1 MKNRKFLLDEDFIK
15 WRIFRTEK
23 QDAQWKQF
31 RQNNP
36 DVEEQLNE
44 AIEQFNALQMN
55 RTFLRKEDKDA
66 MLYVL
71 IKKIKAENPGQFRI
85 RIWLSSVAIIV
96 FAVLLALFF
105 TQNRK
110 KGETITEKGDF
121 LIGQMLP
128 AEKIYIL
135 SGEEKIDIENKS
147 NITLTQRAKIEI
159 IDSSKTRK
167 ELALAP
173 VTIHKMVVPFGK
185 RSTLT
190 LSDGTKIWL
199 NSGTEVN
206 FPSTFT
212 GNKRE
217 IWMNGEIFI
226 EVTKDSRQQFIVHTD
241 RMEVRVY
248 GTSFNISSYQ
258 GEEKESIV
266 LVDGKVTV
274 QTPNHTMDML
284 PNEKV
289 ELLNNRM
296 TKEHVNV
303 AEYISWTRAVLEFS
317 EIPISEILKKIG
329 RYYNIKFESQPNTV
343 FDDKTCTGKLFLS
356 ENLDSVMSSI
366 SSLSSIRYHRENN
379 IIHIKK

>member
-274 QTPNHTMDML
+274 QTPNHIMDML